1 MDKTSQARD
10 KAISKLVER
19 AQKDEQFRNLLLNDP
34 KKAVES
40 ETGKPVPSGVQIHV
54 MEQSRNHVYVVLPE
68 PSQGELTDEDL
79 EAASGGVSDVVS
91 MY

>member
-1 MDKTSQARD
+1 MSKTSEARD
-10 KAISKLVER
+10 RAISKLVER
-19 AQKDEQFRNLLLNDP
+19 AQKDEQFRKQLLDDP

-54 MEQSRNHVYVVLPE
+54 MEQSNSHVYVVLPE
-68 PSQGELTDEDL
+68 RSQGELTDEDL